1 MHPQFWNPNEDP
13 GLFYCPELYFDLS
26 EFLKL
31 SGTPFNCADDITAYY
46 EIEDCGEID
55 RLLRKRNVRPSA
67 RIVSQ

>member
-1 MHPQFWNPNEDP
+1 MPFKIWRVEKDL
-13 GLFYCPELYFDLS
+13 GLSYYPELYFHLS

-31 SGTPFNCADDITAYY
+31 SGTPYNCADDITAYY

-55 RLLRKRNVRPSA
+55 QLLRKSNIWLSA

>member
-1 MHPQFWNPNEDP
+1 MEK
-13 GLFYCPELYFDLS
+13 GLGLSYYPELYFHLS

-31 SGTPFNCADDITAYY
+31 SGTPYNCADDITAYY

-55 RLLRKRNVRPSA
+55 QLLRKSNIWLSA